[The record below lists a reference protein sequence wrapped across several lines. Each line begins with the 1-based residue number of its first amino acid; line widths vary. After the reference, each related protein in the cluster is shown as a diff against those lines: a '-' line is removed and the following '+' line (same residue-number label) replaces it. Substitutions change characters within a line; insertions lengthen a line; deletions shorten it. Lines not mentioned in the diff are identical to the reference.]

1 MSFPRIKTFAVLA
14 VLLAL
19 GSCKVNTINSFPT
32 NPASVRYGAFMPNA
46 PLVNVQ
52 VQGTTAWTNVPFQS
66 ITDYQQ
72 FNNQQ
77 TNFSVYLP
85 TDPVNS
91 VASGSVSLS
100 GGSPYSLVGFGTIQ
114 QSSLL
119 FQDDT
124 LPNMGTGD
132 TQLRSANLGFG
143 YATLDVYVT
152 APGVDITT
160 IAPTYI
166 LAYGGSTSLQ
176 TMLAGDYQIRVTP
189 YGQYTLF
196 YDSGVINLPVNASQG
211 LYLYGI
217 TATHSLNV
225 LQANVNNGVTKPL
238 PNLLAALKVVNAA
251 YQRADVDLKANG
263 IVQVANL
270 ATNTAT
276 VTYFPVTAG
285 ENILWFND
293 TLVPNVTIA
302 AVTATLNAS
311 TDSTVM
317 ISGAAGSE
325 VATVFSD
332 YNTPPTTNDARIRV
346 INASPDAPAFDVAV
360 DGSIAATNV
369 QYTKASTYFNVASGN
384 HTITLLATGTST
396 VLFTISNQAF
406 GGSGVFSI
414 YLTGPNSALNDLLV
428 QDNV

>member
-14 VLLAL
+14 LLLAL

-77 TNFSVYLP
+77 TNFTVYLT
-85 TDPVNS
+85 TDAVNS

-100 GGSPYSLVGFGTIQ
+100 GQTTYTLVGFGTIQ

-124 LPNMGTGD
+124 IPNMGTGD
-132 TQLRSANLGFG
+132 TQLRAANLGFG
-143 YATLDVYVT
+143 YSAVSVYIT

-160 IAPTYI
+160 VSPTYT
-166 LAYGGSTSLQ
+166 LAYGGSTSFQ
-176 TMLAGDYQIRVTP
+176 TYLAGDYEVRVTP
-189 YGQYTLF
+189 YGQYTLI
-196 YDSGVINLPVNASQG
+196 YDSGTVNFPVNASQG

-251 YQRADVDLKANG
+251 YQRADVDLKVNG
-263 IVQVANL
+263 ILEVGNL

-276 VTYFPVTAG
+276 VSYIPVTAG

-293 TLVPNVTIA
+293 TLVPNTTIA
-302 AVTATLNAS
+302 AVTTTLNAS

-317 ISGAAGSE
+317 VSGAAGSE
-325 VATVFSD
+325 VATVFPD
-332 YNTPPTTNDARIRV
+332 YNTPPTSNDARIRV

-360 DGSIAATNV
+360 DGSVAATNV
-369 QYTKASTYFNVASGN
+369 QYTKASAYFDVASGN
-384 HTITLLATGTST
+384 HTITLLATGTT
-396 VLFTISNQAF
+396 TTILTISNQPF
-406 GGSGVFSI
+406 GGGGVFSI
-414 YLTGPNSALNDLLV
+414 YLTGPNSALTELLV